1 VGIAVISEDLPE
13 LHNRI
18 ELDEVNCDSSGMPGV
33 KVFYT
38 MSENTTNILKHGIES
53 SKKVLEASGAQV
65 ISSASPVKHAGWH
78 LMGTACMGDDPNKSV
93 VNRYCQV
100 HGVNNLFIVDS
111 SVFVTSGA
119 VNPVATAQA
128 LTLWSCEFISSHWN
142 EILS

>member
-1 VGIAVISEDLPE
+1 
-13 LHNRI
+13 
-18 ELDEVNCDSSGMPGV
+18 
-33 KVFYT
+33 
-38 MSENTTNILKHGIES
+38 
-53 SKKVLEASGAQV
+53 
-65 ISSASPVKHAGWH
+65 
-78 LMGTACMGDDPNKSV
+78 MGTACMGDDPNKSV